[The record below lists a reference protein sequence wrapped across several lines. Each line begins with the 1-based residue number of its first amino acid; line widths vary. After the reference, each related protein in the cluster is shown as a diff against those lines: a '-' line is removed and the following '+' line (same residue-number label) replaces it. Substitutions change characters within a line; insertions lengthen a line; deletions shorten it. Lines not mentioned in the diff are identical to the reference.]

1 MKYFGT
7 DGIRGVPNKTLTNE
21 LVYNIG
27 RALITL
33 NCNDVYIA
41 TDTRISKDMLV
52 CSLASGCMSMGINV
66 HILGVLPTPALM
78 YYSMIKKG
86 IGVMIT
92 ASHNPYFDNGIKI
105 VKEGKKLNEKEE
117 LEIEKVLENH
127 IENKNYVGMM
137 FFEKNAQNEYINFI
151 LSKSIKTKYK
161 ICIDCANGATIDVAQ
176 KIFSYINSNTKFY
189 AVVPDGTNINDG
201 VGSTSI
207 DYIRNKVL
215 ENNYDIGFAFDGDGD
230 RVICV
235 DSKGNVIDGDKLIYL
250 IAMYLKR
257 NNKLKNNIVALSI
270 MSDLGLINSLKKHGI
285 DVIECPVGDK
295 YIYQAIVD
303 NDLSLGGESSGHII
317 AYNDF
322 HSGDGILI
330 AVLVLKILE
339 SMNINIDEFF
349 NDVDTYEKIL
359 VNLKV
364 INKQKIIKSNKLK
377 NKIETFKNK
386 LNNDC
391 KIILRAS
398 GTENL
403 LRLLVM
409 AKNIKDVDLIS
420 KDLVTLIKEI
430 DCNE

>member
-27 RALITL
+27 RAIITL

-66 HILGVLPTPALM
+66 HFLGVLPTPALM

-151 LSKSIKTKYK
+151 LSKSFKTKYK

-189 AVVPDGTNINDG
+189 AVVPDGANINDG
-201 VGSTSI
+201 VGSTNI

-303 NDLSLGGESSGHII
+303 NDLSLGGENSGHII

-339 SMNINIDEFF
+339 SMNIDIDEFF
-349 NDVDTYEKIL
+349 NDVDTYEKTLI
-359 VNLKV
+359 NLKV

-377 NKIETFKNK
+377 NKIEAFKNK

-409 AKNIKDVDLIS
+409 AKDIKDVNLIS
-420 KDLVTLIKEI
+420 KDLVTTIEEI